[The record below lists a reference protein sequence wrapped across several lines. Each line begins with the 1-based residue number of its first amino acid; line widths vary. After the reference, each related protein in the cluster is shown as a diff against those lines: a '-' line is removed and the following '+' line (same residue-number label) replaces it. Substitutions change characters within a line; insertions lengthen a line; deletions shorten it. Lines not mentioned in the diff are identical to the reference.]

1 MLFERKTY
9 NNLVVKHKY
18 YNNNFFGRWAWL
30 YDFEKYF
37 LFPLRVKAARF
48 LDAEPKSKIIDVAT
62 GTGAQAYEL
71 AKLNLNVTGIDLS
84 PEMLEQAK
92 KKCKDRLTLKFQH
105 ADATEIPYKDN
116 YFDYSSISLGLH
128 DMPYDIEILVLKEMK
143 RVTKKGGQILIVD
156 YMEPKKH
163 LVAKIS
169 HLLVSLYETKNYKP
183 FIKHGLN
190 AILSEVRLKIYR
202 ESNFLGLF
210 QIVLV
215 KNNK

>member
-1 MLFERKTY
+1 MSNDLAT
-9 NNLVVKHKY
+9 KHKY
-18 YNNNFFGRWAWL
+18 YNNTFFGKWAWL

-37 LFPLRVKAARF
+37 AFPLRVQAARF
-48 LDAEPKSKIIDVAT
+48 LGAEPKSKIIDVAT

-71 AKLNLNVTGIDLS
+71 AKLNLEVTGIDLS

-92 KKCKDRLTLKFQH
+92 KKYRNSLELKFQH
-105 ADATEIPYKDN
+105 ADATEIPFKDN

-128 DMPYDIEILVLKEMK
+128 DMPHDIGILVLKEMK
-143 RVTKKGGQILIVD
+143 RVTKKDGSILIVD

-163 LVAKIS
+163 TIAKLS

-183 FIKHGLN
+183 FIKYGLDEL
-190 AILSEVRLKIYR
+190 LSKVGLKIYR

-210 QIVLV
+210 QIVLA
-215 KNNK
+215 KNKK

>member
-1 MLFERKTY
+1 MSNDLAA
-9 NNLVVKHKY
+9 KHKY
-18 YNNNFFGRWAWL
+18 YNNNFFGKWAWL
-30 YDFEKYF
+30 YDFEKYIA
-37 LFPLRVKAARF
+37 FPLRLKAAQF
-48 LDAEPKSKIIDVAT
+48 LDAESKSKVIDVAT

-71 AKLNLNVTGIDLS
+71 AKLNLDVTGIDLS

-92 KKCKDRLTLKFQH
+92 KKRKDFLMLKFQH
-105 ADATEIPYKDN
+105 ADATEIPFKNN

-128 DMPYDIEILVLKEMK
+128 DMPYDIGVLVLKEMK
-143 RVTKKGGQILIVD
+143 RVTKKDGQILIVD

-163 LVAKIS
+163 PVAKIS
-169 HLLVSLYETKNYKP
+169 HLLVSLYETKNYKS
-183 FIKHGLN
+183 FIKHGLDG
-190 AILSEVRLKIYR
+190 ILSEVGLKIYR